1 MNIVTLDFETYF
13 DDEYSLKKMTTEAY
27 IRDPRFEVLGVGVK
41 FLFDHEWYA
50 KGESVWWG
58 PDALDDDIL
67 NIIDGSRTAVLA
79 HHAQFDGLILSHHF
93 GVKPALWLDTL
104 SMGRMVLGN
113 HLSVA
118 LASLAKHFDLS
129 PKNVPYDLFKGKRW
143 HELSP
148 DAQRQVADGCLHDI
162 ELTWQSFQKL
172 AKGFPLEEYQTI
184 DWTIRAFTEPRLVG
198 DIDLLGQVWMDEDR
212 RKRTMLDEL
221 GVTASDLQSA
231 ERFAE
236 LLRAEG
242 VEPEMKDGKNG
253 DIYAFAKTDE
263 FMKEL
268 QEDEGRPGDLARAR
282 LGVKSTIDQTRAES
296 LGYMATRGAL
306 PVYLRYSGAHTT
318 RWSGGDGVNWQN
330 LRRGSNLRRSVKA
343 PEGFHL
349 ASIDLSQ
356 IEARIL
362 DTWAGQADKVEKWR
376 QGVDQYSE
384 LATGFYGYPVS
395 RATPMERQFGKVL
408 KLQCGFG
415 SGGATIVRAARRAT
429 PPVLLTDAEGEEAKA
444 LYRAEHPRV
453 VDLWGTAGR
462 MLARIPASGYPP
474 TKWGPVVIKDK
485 HVVLPNG
492 AWINYETLEFC
503 PDWDAWRM
511 RRRNGW
517 SKLYGAKLVENVV
530 QALAR
535 VVLSQAILRIKARYD
550 LLPVLCTHDDA
561 GYLLPEADA
570 ERLFPLLVEEFKV
583 PPSWM
588 PELPLDAEGSLG
600 ERYGKG

>member
-13 DDEYSLKKMTTEAY
+13 DNDYSLSKMTTEAY
-27 IRDPRFEVLGVGVK
+27 IRDPRFEVLGVGLRGVC
-41 FLFDHEWYA
+41 LGEPYSYWYTDTEFR
-50 KGESVWWG
+50 KMLT
-58 PDALDDDIL
+58 DKRLDFT
-67 NIIDGSRTAVLA
+67 NSAVLA
-79 HHAQFDGLILSHHF
+79 HHAQFEGLILSHHF
-93 GVKPALWLDTL
+93 DVRPALWLDTL

-143 HELSP
+143 HELTP
-148 DAQRQVADGCLHDI
+148 DARRQVADGCLHDVD
-162 ELTWQSFQKL
+162 LTWAIFSKL
-172 AKGFPLEEYQTI
+172 ARGFPPEEIQTI

-198 DIDLLGQVWMDEDR
+198 DIDLLAQVWMDEDR

-242 VEPEMKDGKNG
+242 IEPEMKDGKNG
-253 DIYAFAKTDE
+253 DIFAFAKTDE

-268 QEDEGRPGDLARAR
+268 QEDDGRPGDLARAR

-296 LGYMATRGAL
+296 LGYMATRGTL

-330 LRRGSNLRRSVKA
+330 LRRGSDLRRSIQA
-343 PEGFHL
+343 PGGFRL

-429 PPVLLTDAEGEEAKA
+429 PPVILTDAEGEEAKA

-462 MLARIPASGYPP
+462 MLARIGGGPP
-474 TKWGPVVIKDK
+474 LQWGPVLIEDK

-492 AWINYETLEFC
+492 AFINYETLEYC
-503 PDWDAWRM
+503 PDWSAWRM

-535 VVLSQAILRIKARYD
+535 VVLSQAILRIKAKHGLR
-550 LLPVLCTHDDA
+550 PVLCTHDDA

-570 ERLFPLLVEEFKV
+570 ERLFPLLIAEFKV
-583 PPSWM
+583 PPAWM
-588 PELPLDAEGSLG
+588 PELPLDAEGVLG
-600 ERYGKG
+600 ERYGK